1 MRKVIVK
8 ALLTFLLII
17 LACTPVFAHSAKKIE
32 LKWDQTNSVL
42 DVSILHPV
50 SNPATHY
57 ISKIVLTMN
66 GKVIEEKKLT
76 SQSDAKYSHDTFI
89 IKDAQKGTKIEVE
102 ATCNVFGKSKES
114 IIL

>member
-8 ALLTFLLII
+8 TLLTFIMLI
-17 LACTPVFAHSAKKIE
+17 LVCTPVFAHSAKKIE
-32 LKWDQTNSVL
+32 LKWDQASSVL

-57 ISKIVLTMN
+57 ISKIVVTMN

-76 SQSDAKYSHDTFI
+76 SQSDAKYSHETFI
-89 IKDAQKGTKIEVE
+89 IKDAPKGTKIEVE
-102 ATCNVFGKSKES
+102 ATCNVFGKRKES
-114 IIL
+114 III

>member
-8 ALLTFLLII
+8 AFLTLIFMI
-17 LACTPVFAHSAKKIE
+17 LVCTQVFAHSAQKIE
-32 LKWDQTNSVL
+32 LKWSQTNSVL

-50 SNPATHY
+50 KNPVTHY
-57 ISKIVLTMN
+57 ISKIVITVN

-76 SQSDAKYSHDTFI
+76 SQSDAKYSHETFV
-89 IKDAQKGTKIEVE
+89 IKDAPKGTIIEVE
-102 ATCNVFGKSKES
+102 TTCNVFGKHKES